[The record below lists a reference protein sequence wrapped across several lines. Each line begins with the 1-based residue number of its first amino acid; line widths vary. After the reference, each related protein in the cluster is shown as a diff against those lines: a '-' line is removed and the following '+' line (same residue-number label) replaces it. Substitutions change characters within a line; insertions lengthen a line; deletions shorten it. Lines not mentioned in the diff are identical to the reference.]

1 MPPRAGH
8 LASYG
13 LDPSGVSPLVPDR
26 PGGSASQPR
35 YVRMRFVREHEPV
48 AREVGA
54 QPKNQL
60 GYWVPPGDGEV
71 QPSSKLF
78 QGYTREL
85 SSSVLHCLLEPG
97 DQQGKLNPLGGTNFP
112 NTDMVKVAAYTG
124 NPRNGDFQVYKEG
137 AIGVSQHPELD
148 CTDSLAVAANCSMGG
163 CIVALWG
170 KVARSSAAS
179 RVTWGRPSVG
189 TGSVLALGKM
199 DLKSRQV

>member
-1 MPPRAGH
+1 MRAW
-8 LASYG
+8 
-13 LDPSGVSPLVPDR
+13 LVR
-26 PGGSASQPR
+26 K
-35 YVRMRFVREHEPV
+35 HEPV
-48 AREVGA
+48 TREVGA

-148 CTDSLAVAANCSMGG
+148 CTDKLAVAANCSMGG

-170 KVARSSAAS
+170 IPIRQGGPLLGSITRHLGSPLSWHRICASPWHDGLEEPAGLSQSCRARS
-179 RVTWGRPSVG
+179 G
-189 TGSVLALGKM
+189 
-199 DLKSRQV
+199 